1 MIPFLIRQYLVPAL
15 QSLKCIYSNFCKS
28 LRTISLLGSLRDLVG
43 GVLHKTAVFPII
55 RAGVTDRY
63 SHMPFFGT
71 TISLRIAYCTRSIIC
86 LDEAWKAPTS
96 TSSALRSHL
105 NSSEY
110 SICSCFNFRCNFL
123 MWLDHFLDDAGQ
135 WT

>member
-63 SHMPFFGT
+63 SHMPFFWYYDLIT
-71 TISLRIAYCTRSIIC
+71 DRLLHT
-86 LDEAWKAPTS
+86 
-96 TSSALRSHL
+96 
-105 NSSEY
+105 
-110 SICSCFNFRCNFL
+110 FNNL
-123 MWLDHFLDDAGQ
+123 P
-135 WT
+135 